1 MSNSNEVNDSID
13 YYIKQTKNT
22 NLELNERR
30 QFILKGYNC
39 FLSNEKNIPLSKLLE
54 INYATFVLKDS
65 SIFNIINNK
74 LITLSSIKKDTLLLA
89 EAYRFKGNAYSRIY
103 KNNFIA
109 FHFFNKALTLY
120 YSINNHKGIAISNY
134 YLGKKLKDFRQFNS
148 AENHFF
154 EAVIYFTNENEFKNI
169 AYSYDALGHL
179 YLEEK
184 EYLLALEFQ
193 QKSLQLAK
201 EHNLDYIN
209 TCKINLGNVYSKVG
223 DYNNAIYYFQDAIN
237 SNHEKNNYRAKDNLA
252 YAKYKAG
259 INIIGTDDSLIKYY
273 QLKSIDKDTSGMVL
287 NRIRLSEV
295 YFDNNNLNKAI
306 HTANEALNLATLSN
320 KIHAKLHSY
329 EWLINI
335 DKDNSQLYSKK
346 YIALRDSSDRADRET
361 QNKLARIRMD
371 TDFFI
376 EKSDKLEERN
386 YWFVVSTVLG
396 IITTLLIVFFFFQRI
411 KNIRYSTEASKKEA
425 IKKILV
431 KENLKLISEK
441 KNMANNIAMELH
453 DNILSQMF
461 AVRMNLSV
469 TVTKNDKI
477 TIDNRKDQIEELKK
491 LEKDIRSVSHQ
502 LKSRLES
509 SIKKAIENEYVNI
522 FKNLDINLIINDDV
536 VEWNKY
542 SEEVKIALY
551 RIIQEGLNNIR
562 KHSKAN
568 NALISFYTDSTENI
582 ICIIED
588 DGIGFKKGKNPGIGL
603 SNINDRAKEINSKIE
618 IMTEINKGTL
628 IKLIIPLERH

>member
-1 MSNSNEVNDSID
+1 
-13 YYIKQTKNT
+13 
-22 NLELNERR
+22 
-30 QFILKGYNC
+30 
-39 FLSNEKNIPLSKLLE
+39 
-54 INYATFVLKDS
+54 
-65 SIFNIINNK
+65 
-74 LITLSSIKKDTLLLA
+74 
-89 EAYRFKGNAYSRIY
+89 
-103 KNNFIA
+103 
-109 FHFFNKALTLY
+109 
-120 YSINNHKGIAISNY
+120 
-134 YLGKKLKDFRQFNS
+134 
-148 AENHFF
+148 
-154 EAVIYFTNENEFKNI
+154 
-169 AYSYDALGHL
+169 
-179 YLEEK
+179 
-184 EYLLALEFQ
+184 
-193 QKSLQLAK
+193 
-201 EHNLDYIN
+201 
-209 TCKINLGNVYSKVG
+209 
-223 DYNNAIYYFQDAIN
+223 
-237 SNHEKNNYRAKDNLA
+237 
-252 YAKYKAG
+252 
-259 INIIGTDDSLIKYY
+259 
-273 QLKSIDKDTSGMVL
+273 
-287 NRIRLSEV
+287 
-295 YFDNNNLNKAI
+295 
-306 HTANEALNLATLSN
+306 
-320 KIHAKLHSY
+320 
-329 EWLINI
+329 
-335 DKDNSQLYSKK
+335 
-346 YIALRDSSDRADRET
+346 
-361 QNKLARIRMD
+361 MD

-568 NALISFYTDSTENI
+568 NALISFYTDSTFNI